1 MTNAVVPL
9 EFDAL
14 IAAARARSGLENFG
28 PDWIFTPFRV
38 YLDAVG
44 KEAELSEIGR
54 MIQAESVIKGLV
66 ARLRRTDDIRRHP
79 EILDEKVTVAATIV
93 SLHRTG
99 STLMHRMLGAAP
111 SFTAMRWWETQFPAP
126 LEGEVRG
133 EPTARRA
140 AAQALLDQWLAAMP
154 DLLSIHPMSLDQPDE
169 EVSLQ
174 EQMFMGLS
182 PESFLHIPS
191 YAAWSATADHRPVY
205 EDLRLWLQYLQWQ
218 DRSRAGRAWVLKTP
232 AHLTAPEELASVFP
246 ETVIV
251 MTHRDPVKTI
261 PSFAS
266 MSYTLR
272 SMQSDKA
279 DKALTGQHWLMR
291 LSTLMSRLMRLRPSL
306 GEHRFVD
313 ISYEELV
320 KDPIAQ
326 ARRVFAAMGRELG
339 GNDEAAMRE
348 WFARHP
354 RDGRPSHH
362 YSLEE
367 YGLTA
372 EQIDERFAAYKACF
386 LAPATAEAA

>member
-1 MTNAVVPL
+1 MTDAPVPL
-9 EFDAL
+9 TFDAL
-14 IAAARARSGLENFG
+14 LAAARERTGLDDFG

-38 YLDAVG
+38 YLDAI
-44 KEAELSEIGR
+44 ESDAQLSDMGR
-54 MIQAESVIKGLV
+54 WIQAESVIKGLV
-66 ARLRRTDDIRRHP
+66 ARLRRTDDIKKHP

-99 STLMHRMLGAAP
+99 STLMHRMLGSAP
-111 SFTAMRWWETQFPAP
+111 SLTAMHWWETQFPAP
-126 LEGEVRG
+126 LEGETRG
-133 EPTARRA
+133 EPVARRE
-140 AAQALLDQWLAAMP
+140 AAQNLLDQWLLAMP

-182 PESFLHIPS
+182 PESFLDIPS
-191 YAAWSATADHRPVY
+191 YAAWSAQADHGPVY
-205 EDLRLWLQYLQWQ
+205 EDLKIWLQYLQWQ

-232 AHLTAPEELASVFP
+232 AHLTAPEELARVFP

-251 MTHRDPVKTI
+251 MTHRDPIKTI

-272 SMQSDKA
+272 SMMSDRA
-279 DKALTGQHWLMR
+279 DKAVTGRHWLMR
-291 LSTLMSRLMRLRPSL
+291 LSTLMNRLMGLRSSI

-320 KDPIAQ
+320 KDPIIQ
-326 ARRVFAAMGRELG
+326 ARRVFAAMGRDFSAA
-339 GNDEAAMRE
+339 DEAAMRA
-348 WFARHP
+348 WFAGNQ
-354 RDGRPSHH
+354 RDGRPSHQ

-372 EQIDERFAAYKACF
+372 EQIDAQFSAYKARF
-386 LAPATAEAA
+386 LGADAAVAA

>member
-1 MTNAVVPL
+1 MTDAAVPL
-9 EFDAL
+9 EYDAL
-14 IAAARARSGLENFG
+14 IAAARQRSGLEDFG
-28 PDWIFTPFRV
+28 PDWIFAPFRV
-38 YLDAVG
+38 YLDAIA

-54 MIQAESVIKGLV
+54 FIQGESIIKGLV

-79 EILDEKVTVAATIV
+79 EILDEQVTVAATIV

-99 STLMHRMLGAAP
+99 STLMHRMLGSAP
-111 SFTAMRWWETQFPAP
+111 SLTAMHWWETQFPAP
-126 LEGEVRG
+126 LEGEARG
-133 EPTARRA
+133 DPGARRA
-140 AAQALLDQWLAAMP
+140 AAQTLLDQWLAAMP
-154 DLLSIHPMSLDQPDE
+154 ELLSIHPMSLDQPDE

-232 AHLTAPEELASVFP
+232 AHLTAPEQLAAVFP

-251 MTHRDPVKTI
+251 MTHRDPIKTI

-266 MSYTLR
+266 MSFTLR
-272 SMQSDKA
+272 RMLSDRA
-279 DKALTGQHWLMR
+279 DKARTGRHWLDR
-291 LSTLMSRLMRLRPSL
+291 LSTLMSRLMRLRPSI

-313 ISYEELV
+313 IDYEELV

-339 GNDEAAMRE
+339 GEDEAAMRA
-348 WFARHP
+348 WFGRNP
-354 RDGRPSHH
+354 RDGRPSHQ
-362 YSLEE
+362 YGLEE

-372 EQIDERFAAYKACF
+372 EAIDERFADYKARF
-386 LAPATAEAA
+386 LKRRAVEAA